1 MRRPSPALLV
11 LAPAAAALLLSGCT
25 SPTTG
30 EAAGADPIS
39 VVATDTTCTLSATSA
54 PAGPTT
60 FAITNS
66 GGQMTEF
73 YIYDEAGSKII
84 TEKPNIG
91 PGISATLVYDFAPG
105 TYTTACRPNGAG
117 AGMRAAFT
125 VAAGTGTGTGTGTV
139 SQAAPS
145 AELTSAVATYR
156 SYIESETAA
165 LIPATERFA
174 AAVRTGELAR
184 AKALFPAARQH
195 YERIEP
201 VAETFV
207 DLDYAIDIREDGVE
221 DGRPWTGWHAIEKI
235 LWVKNTTKGAEELA
249 AQLVADTKKLAAE
262 IPELELTPS
271 LIGNGASGLMEEVAV
286 GKVTGEEDRLL
297 PHRHLGL
304 RGQRGGSEGCVRGV
318 GAGREGRR
326 RDAHRAD
333 RGAVQ
338 RAGGR
343 AGRAQDLRRRLSPV
357 HRAVQG
363 TGEDVVGQRE
373 CAVRAAVSA
382 DSGRRGMSRAP
393 SLDPAGTPAG
403 SEQGRGFSRRTALGL
418 LGGGAVAVGATAL
431 VAGRFESPA

>member
-125 VAAGTGTGTGTGTV
+125 VAAGTGTGTV

-235 LWVKNTTKGAEELA
+235 LWVKNTTKGAEQLA

-286 GKVTGEEDRLL
+286 GKVTGEEDRYS
-297 PHRHLGL
+297 HTDIWDFVGNV
-304 RGQRGGSEGCVRGV
+304 EG
-318 GAGREGRR
+318 A
-326 RDAHRAD
+326 
-333 RGAVQ
+333 
-338 RAGGR
+338 
-343 AGRAQDLRRRLSPV
+343 
-357 HRAVQG
+357 
-363 TGEDVVGQRE
+363 
-373 CAVRAAVSA
+373 RAAFEALEQAARAADATLTERIEAQFSA
-382 DSGRRGMSRAP
+382 LEAELAALKTSDGGYPLYTELSKAQVKTLSDNVNALSEPLSR
-393 SLDPAGTPAG
+393 L
-403 SEQGRGFSRRTALGL
+403 TA
-418 LGGGAVAVGATAL
+418 AV
-431 VAGRFESPA
+431 VA